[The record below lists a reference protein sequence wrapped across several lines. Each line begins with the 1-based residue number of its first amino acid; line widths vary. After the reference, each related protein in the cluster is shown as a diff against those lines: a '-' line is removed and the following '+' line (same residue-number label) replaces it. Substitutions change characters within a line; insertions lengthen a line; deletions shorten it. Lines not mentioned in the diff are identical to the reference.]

1 MTSKSSDFKIIID
14 HREKRPFFIDK
25 AGCKDFPDLQIEWN
39 HLATG
44 DYSIQGMHSPECD
57 YSIAVERKSLPDLFM
72 SVGRNR
78 ERLIA
83 EFERMAMFDFAA
95 LVIEGDFYSIFKK
108 PPPESAM
115 SPKAVFRSLLAFS
128 QRYNLH
134 IYPCPNRQFAEKTT
148 YLILQRFWN
157 DKNNSGKRKEN

>member
-1 MTSKSSDFKIIID
+1 MTSNSSDFNVIID
-14 HREKRPFFIDK
+14 HREKKPFFIDK
-25 AGCKDFPDLQIEWN
+25 VGCFPDLRIEWG

-44 DYSIQGMHSPECD
+44 DYSVKGMHSLECE

-72 SVGRNR
+72 SVGKNR

-83 EFERMAMFDFAA
+83 EFERIAMFDYAA
-95 LVIEGDFYSIFKK
+95 LIIEGDLRSIFKR

-134 IYPCPNRQFAEKTT
+134 IFPCPNRQFAEKTT
-148 YLILQRFWN
+148 YLILRRFWDDRQHN
-157 DKNNSGKRKEN
+157 KKIEH